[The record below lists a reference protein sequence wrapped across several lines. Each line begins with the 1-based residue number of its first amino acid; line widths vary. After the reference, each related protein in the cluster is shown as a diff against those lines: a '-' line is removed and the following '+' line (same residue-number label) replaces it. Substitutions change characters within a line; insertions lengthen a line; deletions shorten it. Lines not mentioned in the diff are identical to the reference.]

1 MTLHDLFLVASGI
14 IPEVVI
20 DNDVDAEIDNEEAFI
35 RKLYSN
41 PFHKLL
47 TYSRIIYSFQD
58 MHDPLLHS

>member
-35 RKLYSN
+35 RKLKFTFLPQS
-41 PFHKLL
+41 LL
-47 TYSRIIYSFQD
+47 SI
-58 MHDPLLHS
+58 

>member
-35 RKLYSN
+35 SMLN
-41 PFHKLL
+41 F
-47 TYSRIIYSFQD
+47 
-58 MHDPLLHS
+58 PLLPQSLLSSTFLYLI